1 MSYDA
6 STIAMLR
13 TVLDELLVSEA
24 FTRQGD
30 FAAVDV
36 AQCVLKLASQGER
49 DALNIK
55 RYVSSKLVAE
65 AAA

>member
-30 FAAVDV
+30 FAAVDA